1 MPSMRM
7 PALLAG
13 ATLLALAAGLT
24 VEAARAADD
33 LGSKFDAQLAVD
45 AQHAET
51 LLSEALERSRAMT
64 LLVARDPNAEALA
77 YVDTVFPGV
86 TGMVCLSGMD
96 GTVRRCAKGGDAVP
110 PQELPES
117 LKSAPFFETTASL
130 APGQV
135 YQSRPYQSE
144 AIGEWVVANATPL
157 ERDGRTESIVSLEIV
172 LEEVR
177 LEALRPEGTDTVLRV
192 VTADRGVVVLDSRY
206 PPGAATRAAAS
217 EESDFV
223 GRVKSIDD
231 DAIINLDTVRAAFVP
246 VQQSRRLPGIIE
258 SKWLVVASGKAP
270 PGPLRSALNP
280 MTIGLLV
287 AGLGLL
293 GGALRSQRALTR
305 RRRIEVDRTR
315 IERDV
320 LARQLNEMSDA
331 LGRASTGDLGV
342 RLPVDDLQDETMAR
356 LAGSF
361 DDTLRQ
367 LRLLV
372 GHAQATGVQLSH
384 SAAELQHLSSQQAS
398 SASEQSAAVTE
409 TTTTVQELAATAA
422 QIAETADA
430 VATTAG
436 ETLRLAADGRAA
448 VVTSVE
454 AMDRIA
460 DRVGSIAVSSAGLGE
475 RIQEIGRILELI
487 DDLSDQT
494 NLLALNAAIEAA
506 RAGEQGRGFAVVAAQ
521 VRTLAERAQDS
532 TSRIQAIVTEIR
544 THAAATIAASEDGAR
559 EVQSG
564 GRAVRDVATAL
575 EMIEE
580 KVDETTAAAR
590 EISIATQ
597 QQRSASDQVVVA
609 MTQVF
614 EVARKVA
621 IGSKEGAGAAS
632 GLATLAGEMQES
644 IASFSVDERP

>member
-1 MPSMRM
+1 
-7 PALLAG
+7 
-13 ATLLALAAGLT
+13 
-24 VEAARAADD
+24 
-33 LGSKFDAQLAVD
+33 
-45 AQHAET
+45 
-51 LLSEALERSRAMT
+51 
-64 LLVARDPNAEALA
+64 
-77 YVDTVFPGV
+77 
-86 TGMVCLSGMD
+86 
-96 GTVRRCAKGGDAVP
+96 
-110 PQELPES
+110 
-117 LKSAPFFETTASL
+117 
-130 APGQV
+130 
-135 YQSRPYQSE
+135 
-144 AIGEWVVANATPL
+144 
-157 ERDGRTESIVSLEIV
+157 
-172 LEEVR
+172 
-177 LEALRPEGTDTVLRV
+177 
-192 VTADRGVVVLDSRY
+192 VLDSRY
-206 PPGAATRAAAS
+206 PPGDATREAEG

-223 GRVKSIDD
+223 GRVRSIDD
-231 DAIINLDTVRAAFVP
+231 KTIVDLDNVRAAFVP
-246 VQQSRRLPGIIE
+246 VQQSRRLPGITE
-258 SKWLVVASGKAP
+258 SKWLVVATAPRP
-270 PGPLRSALNP
+270 PGPLTSALTP
-280 MTIGLLV
+280 TTILLLV
-287 AGLGLL
+287 AGVGLL
-293 GGALRSQRALTR
+293 GGALRSQRALRR
-305 RRRIEVDRTR
+305 RRRIDADRTR
-315 IERDV
+315 IERDL

-342 RLPVDDLQDETMAR
+342 RLPVQDLQDETMAR

-367 LRLLV
+367 LRVLV

-384 SAAELQHLSSQQAS
+384 SAAELQSLSRQQAS
-398 SASEQSAAVTE
+398 SASEQSAAVTQ

-460 DRVGSIAVSSAGLGE
+460 DRVGSIALSSAGLGE

-532 TSRIQAIVTEIR
+532 TSRIQSIVTEIR
-544 THAAATIAASEDGAR
+544 THAQATIAASEDGAR

-564 GRAVRDVATAL
+564 GRAVRDVAAAL
-575 EMIEE
+575 DMIEE

-609 MTQVF
+609 MTQVS
-614 EVARKVA
+614 EVARRVA
-621 IGSKEGAGAAS
+621 VGSKEGAGAAS

>member
-1 MPSMRM
+1 VPSMRM
-7 PALLAG
+7 PGLLAG

-24 VEAARAADD
+24 VEAARSADD
-33 LGSKFDAQLAVD
+33 LGAKFDAQLAVD

-51 LLSEALERSRAMT
+51 LMSESLERSRAMT
-64 LLVARDPNAEALA
+64 LLVARDPSVEALA

-86 TGMVCLSGMD
+86 TGLVCVTGAD
-96 GTVRRCAKGGDAVP
+96 GTTRHCANGGHAVP
-110 PQELPES
+110 HAELPKD
-117 LKSAPFFETTASL
+117 LGTAPFFAVTATL

-135 YQSRPYQSE
+135 YQSKPYFSQS
-144 AIGEWVVANATPL
+144 INEWVVANATPL
-157 ERDGRTESIVSLEIV
+157 ERNGDTESIVSLEIV
-172 LEEVR
+172 LEGIR

-192 VTADRGVVVLDSRY
+192 VTADRGLVVLDSRF
-206 PPGAATRAAAS
+206 PPGDATRAAAS
-217 EESDFV
+217 QESDFIGLV
-223 GRVKSIDD
+223 AGIKDPQIIDV
-231 DAIINLDTVRAAFVP
+231 DTVRAAFVP
-246 VQQSRRLPGIIE
+246 VQVSRRLPGVIE
-258 SKWLVVASGKAP
+258 SKWLVVASAPAP
-270 PGPLRSALNP
+270 PGPLHSAVTPTTVILLVAA
-280 MTIGLLV
+280 IGLL
-287 AGLGLL
+287 AG
-293 GGALRSQRALTR
+293 AWRSQRSLFR
-305 RRRIEVDRTR
+305 RRRVDADRTR
-315 IERDV
+315 VERDL

-331 LGRASTGDLGV
+331 LGRASNGDLGV

-367 LRLLV
+367 LRVLV

-398 SASEQSAAVTE
+398 SASEQSAAVTQ

-544 THAAATIAASEDGAR
+544 THAKATIAASEDGAR

-564 GRAVRDVATAL
+564 GRAVRDVAHAL

-609 MTQVF
+609 MTQVS

>member
-1 MPSMRM
+1 MPSMRV

-24 VEAARAADD
+24 VEAARSADD
-33 LGSKFDAQLAVD
+33 LGSEFNAQLAVD

-64 LLVARDPNAEALA
+64 LLVARDPSAGALA
-77 YVDTVFPGV
+77 YVETVFPGV
-86 TGMVCLSGMD
+86 TGLVCVTAVD
-96 GTVRRCAKGGDAVP
+96 GTVRQCAKGGEAVP
-110 PQELPES
+110 AEDLPVDLRE
-117 LKSAPFFETTASL
+117 APFFEPTASL

-135 YQSRPYQSE
+135 YQSEPYLSE
-144 AIGEWVVANATPL
+144 SIGEWVVASATPL
-157 ERDGRTESIVSLEIV
+157 ERDGETESIVSLEIV
-172 LEEVR
+172 LEGIR
-177 LEALRPEGTDTVLRV
+177 LEALRAEGTDTVLRV
-192 VTADRGVVVLDSRY
+192 VTADRGLVVLDSRY
-206 PPGAATRAAAS
+206 PPGAATRAAAGK
-217 EESDFV
+217 ESDFV
-223 GRVKSIDD
+223 GRVRGIDD
-231 DAIINLDTVRAAFVP
+231 NEILDLDDVRAAFAP
-246 VQQSRRLPGIIE
+246 VQQSRRLPGITE
-258 SKWLVVASGKAP
+258 TKWLVVATAPRP
-270 PGPLRSALNP
+270 PGPLTSALTP
-280 MTIGLLV
+280 TTTLLLV
-287 AGLGLL
+287 AGIGLL
-293 GGALRSQRALTR
+293 GGALRSQRALR
-305 RRRIEVDRTR
+305 RRRRLEADRTR
-315 IERDV
+315 IERDL

-342 RLPVDDLQDETMAR
+342 RLPVQDLQDETMAR

-367 LRLLV
+367 LRALV

-384 SAAELQHLSSQQAS
+384 SAEELQLLSRQQAS
-398 SASEQSAAVTE
+398 SASEQSAAVTQ

-460 DRVGSIAVSSAGLGE
+460 DRVGSIALSSAGLGE

-532 TSRIQAIVTEIR
+532 TSRIQSIVTEIR
-544 THAAATIAASEDGAR
+544 THAQATIAASEDGAR

-575 EMIEE
+575 DMIEE

-609 MTQVF
+609 MTQVS
-614 EVARKVA
+614 EVARRVA
-621 IGSKEGAGAAS
+621 TGSKEGAGAAS
-632 GLATLAGEMQES
+632 GLASLAGEMQES